1 MTGTEHTAGPSRRA
15 AGLAALD
22 RRWIYLA
29 LAAAIAFSIV
39 ARIRFP
45 DTPSPLAQS
54 AYDRVEALP
63 PGAPIVMA
71 LDYSPSS
78 RPELE
83 PMAFAI
89 ARHAM
94 LRGHRL
100 ILLSTWDTGN
110 AMIARLCAEVLRREF
125 PERREGEA
133 WVALGYKSGNEM
145 LINAIRQDFGSM
157 YASDMEGRPCADL
170 AGRAGVKSLA
180 DCARIV
186 ALSSGTPGLKE
197 WVLFAGDVTGVP
209 VVGGSTGVGTPE
221 FLPYFPRQIRGLL
234 GGLKGAAEYEA
245 ALELGHPD
253 FHQRTMAATDGMG
266 PQAVAH
272 SLIVLFIVLGNAGL
286 LLQRRQRRGR

>member
-1 MTGTEHTAGPSRRA
+1 MNGGAARARRRGTALGE
-15 AGLAALD
+15 LD
-22 RRWIYLA
+22 RRWIFLA
-29 LAAAIAFSIV
+29 LAASILLSVV

-45 DTPSPLAQS
+45 DAPSPLVMP
-54 AYDRVEALP
+54 AYERIESLP
-63 PGAPIVMA
+63 AGTPVVMA

-110 AMIARLCAEVLRREF
+110 AMIARLAAGVLRPEF
-125 PERREGEA
+125 PGRAEGET
-133 WVALGYKSGNEM
+133 WVALGYKAGNEM
-145 LINAIRQDFGSM
+145 LINAIRQDFGAM
-157 YASDMEGRPCADL
+157 YTTDMAGRPL
-170 AGRAGVKSLA
+170 AGMPVFAGVRSLG
-180 DCARIV
+180 DCGLIV

-197 WVLFAGDVTGVP
+197 WILFAGDVAGVP

-221 FLPYFPRQIRGLL
+221 FLPYFPRQLLGLL
-234 GGLKGAAEYEA
+234 GGLKGAAEYES
-245 ALELGHPD
+245 ALEQGHPEYR
-253 FHQRTMAATDGMG
+253 QPTTAATDGMG

-272 SLIVLFIVLGNAGL
+272 TVIVLFIVLGNAGL
-286 LLQRRQRRGR
+286 LLQRRRGGPTP